1 MAGENAHRMG
11 CALIAKGDRNGPMD
25 RERRRSKGDP
35 KLLQCLGPFMTAM
48 RHGHEIGHG
57 EMALAV
63 ARVWSGRD
71 SGGIGRPHCRS
82 RPGGGPPMRF
92 GFLNSGSQLCKP
104 DAIGP
109 IMGEEKTLGQD
120 RKSVVSGKSVSG
132 RVALGGRRTFNKQKR
147 YNQ

>member
-1 MAGENAHRMG
+1 
-11 CALIAKGDRNGPMD
+11 
-25 RERRRSKGDP
+25 
-35 KLLQCLGPFMTAM
+35 MTAM

-82 RPGGGPPMRF
+82 RPGGGPHMRF

-109 IMGEEKTLGQD
+109 IMGGEKTLGRPKPD
-120 RKSVVSGKSVSG
+120 VSTHFYGRKSVVWGK
-132 RVALGGRRTFNKQKR
+132 RVALRLDSGGRRT
-147 YNQ
+147 

>member
-1 MAGENAHRMG
+1 
-11 CALIAKGDRNGPMD
+11 
-25 RERRRSKGDP
+25 
-35 KLLQCLGPFMTAM
+35 MTAM

-82 RPGGGPPMRF
+82 RPGGGPHMRF

-109 IMGEEKTLGQD
+109 IMGEEKTLGQPKRD
-120 RKSVVSGKSVSG
+120 VRSEERRVGTECVSTCRSRWSP
-132 RVALGGRRTFNKQKR
+132 
-147 YNQ
+147 YH

>member
-1 MAGENAHRMG
+1 MVGGAFNTKGE
-11 CALIAKGDRNGPMD
+11 RNGAMD
-25 RERRRSKGDP
+25 RERRRSKGYL

-71 SGGIGRPHCRS
+71 SGGIGSPHCRS
-82 RPGGGPPMRF
+82 RPGGGTPMRF
-92 GFLNSGSQLCKP
+92 GFLNSGSQLCKQ

-109 IMGEEKTLGQD
+109 IMGAEKPLGQP
-120 RKSVVSGKSVSG
+120 KPVVS
-132 RVALGGRRTFNKQKR
+132 TPFP
-147 YNQ
+147 

>member
-1 MAGENAHRMG
+1 MNKHLHARFVMAGAKAHMIG
-11 CALIAKGDRNGPMD
+11 GAFISKGDRNGPMD

-71 SGGIGRPHCRS
+71 SGGLGRPHCRS
-82 RPGGGPPMRF
+82 RPGGGPHMRF
-92 GFLNSGSQLCKP
+92 GVLTSGSQLCKP
-104 DAIGP
+104 SRSEVRRG
-109 IMGEEKTLGQD
+109 
-120 RKSVVSGKSVSG
+120 GKAFV
-132 RVALGGRRTFNKQKR
+132 RT
-147 YNQ
+147 Y

>member
-1 MAGENAHRMG
+1 
-11 CALIAKGDRNGPMD
+11 
-25 RERRRSKGDP
+25 
-35 KLLQCLGPFMTAM
+35 MTAM

-82 RPGGGPPMRF
+82 RPGGGPHMRF

-104 DAIGP
+104 DAVGP
-109 IMGEEKTLGQD
+109 LMGEEK
-120 RKSVVSGKSVSG
+120 RSEESSVGEECVSTYRAWWS
-132 RVALGGRRTFNKQKR
+132 AYHKQKTVYTR
-147 YNQ
+147 KIVAIQRQHCRQRRNNKIRE

>member
-1 MAGENAHRMG
+1 MRISDWSSDVCSSDLHARFFMAGAKAHMIG
-11 CALIAKGDRNGPMD
+11 GAFISKGDRNGPMD

-82 RPGGGPPMRF
+82 RPGGGPHMRF
-92 GFLNSGSQLCKP
+92 GFLHSGSQ
-104 DAIGP
+104 
-109 IMGEEKTLGQD
+109 QD
-120 RKSVVSGKSVSG
+120 RKSVV
-132 RVALGGRRTFNKQKR
+132 
-147 YNQ
+147 